1 MSPWEKS
8 VEKLFSDVKLHL
20 GKSKSVCNVEKLICE
35 YWNTNKWSSFYMSVL
50 VKFHCIIFRQLLC
63 YIFFVTAGT
72 FRYIFKFRICLTTF
86 DLHLSHLHLMVVQ
99 VAWQSLFVYDLC
111 NCTLFAIYSRTS
123 SSSPNTI
130 LNIFSINKARRY
142 ANYSIFALIII
153 FIPLAISFLFMSSPH
168 K

>member
-1 MSPWEKS
+1 MSPWGKS
-8 VEKLFSDVKLHL
+8 VEKLFSDEKLHL

-72 FRYIFKFRICLTTF
+72 FRYIFKFRIYLTTF

-99 VAWQSLFVYDLC
+99 VAWQSLRSMQLHTLC
-111 NCTLFAIYSRTS
+111 NILLYFVILAQYNLKHFFNKQS
-123 SSSPNTI
+123 S
-130 LNIFSINKARRY
+130 KARKLFNFCFDNNIHS
-142 ANYSIFALIII
+142 ACD
-153 FIPLAISFLFMSSPH
+153 FILVHVFSP
-168 K
+168 